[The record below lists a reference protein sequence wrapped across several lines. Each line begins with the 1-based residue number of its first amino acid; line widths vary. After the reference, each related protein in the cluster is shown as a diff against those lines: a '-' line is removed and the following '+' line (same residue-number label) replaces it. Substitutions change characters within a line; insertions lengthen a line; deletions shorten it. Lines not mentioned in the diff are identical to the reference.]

1 MHDRTARSLDIRP
14 STGQARARQPVLVV
28 LHQEHSTPGRVGRL
42 IAAQGHA
49 LDIRRPRFGDPLP
62 DTLEFHDGVVIF
74 GGPMS
79 ANDDEPWLRGE
90 IGWIG
95 RVLKAEK
102 PFLGLCLGAQMLVKH
117 MGGRVAAHAEGRAEI
132 GYFPIHPTFAGED
145 FASRLGVPWP
155 SHVYQWHREGLD
167 DPAGVSVLA
176 TGTDFPVQA
185 IQVGPAAFGF
195 QFHPEVTH
203 AMVYRWTTRGVER
216 LALPGAQEARLHHSG
231 RFIYDGAVVAWLDTF
246 LKRWL
251 QGIPTGSPMA
261 IPGKM
266 APGAG

>member
-1 MHDRTARSLDIRP
+1 MHDTATRLEVIRKP
-14 STGQARARQPVLVV
+14 EPVKRAKQPVLVI
-28 LHQEHSTPGRVGRL
+28 LHQEHSSPGRVGRL

-62 DTLEFHDGVVIF
+62 ATLEGHDGAIIF

-79 ANDDEPWLRGE
+79 ANDDELWLRDE
-90 IGWIG
+90 IDWIG
-95 RVLKAEK
+95 RVLREEK

-117 MGGRVAAHAEGRAEI
+117 MGGRVVGHAEGRAEI
-132 GYFPIHPTFAGED
+132 GYFPIHPTFDGED

-176 TGTDFPVQA
+176 TGTDFPIQA

-203 AMVYRWTTRGVER
+203 AMVYRWTTRAVER

-231 RFIYDGAVVAWLDTF
+231 RFMYDAAVATWLEAF
-246 LKRWL
+246 LSRWL
-251 QGIPTGSPMA
+251 EGSRVTTIPDQAASAVG
-261 IPGKM
+261 
-266 APGAG
+266 